1 MGKKR
6 GFAVILAAGILA
18 LASSGARAET
28 VYGVTQ
34 AGFLVNWDS
43 ATPGTIPAGVA
54 IQGLSTNETIIGI
67 DFRPATGELFGL
79 GSFSRLYTINTATG
93 MSTPVGAAFGPP
105 PLNGASFG
113 FDFNPTVD
121 RIRLVSDSDQN
132 LRLNPNTGQIGAVDP
147 NLIYAAG
154 DPNFGTN
161 PNVSHVAYTN
171 SVAGATSTTLY
182 GLDTGTDTLVR
193 HTVGPG
199 FNELVTVGLLGT
211 NVTEIGGF
219 DISGGTGIAYATVRD
234 VQLSQSTFWTINL
247 TTGAG
252 AFVGQIGGG
261 HVITSMAVVP
271 EPGTLSLLVL
281 AGTCLIRRTR
291 R

>member
-1 MGKKR
+1 MIRTKVL
-6 GFAVILAAGILA
+6 AVCTAIGAMA
-18 LASSGARAET
+18 LMTSTVRAE
-28 VYGVTQ
+28 VVFGVTQ
-34 AGFLVNWDS
+34 SGFLVNWDS

-54 IQGLSTNETIIGI
+54 ISGLSANETILGI
-67 DFRPATGELFGL
+67 DFRPATGELYGL
-79 GSFSRLYTINTATG
+79 GSFSRIYTINTATG
-93 MSTPVGAAFGPP
+93 VSTPVGAAFGPP

-121 RIRLVSDSDQN
+121 RIRLVSDADQN
-132 LRLNPNTGQIGAVDP
+132 LRLNPITGQIAATDP
-147 NLIYAAG
+147 NLVYAAG
-154 DPNFGTN
+154 DVNFGVN

-171 SVAGATSTTLY
+171 SFAGAVTTTLY

-199 FNELVTVGLLGT
+199 FNQLVTVGLLGT

-247 TTGAG
+247 NTGAG
-252 AFVGQIGGG
+252 AMVGQIGGG
-261 HVITSMAVVP
+261 HVITAMTVVP
-271 EPGTLSLLVL
+271 EPGSLSMLILGGVLL
-281 AGTCLIRRTR
+281 ARRNR